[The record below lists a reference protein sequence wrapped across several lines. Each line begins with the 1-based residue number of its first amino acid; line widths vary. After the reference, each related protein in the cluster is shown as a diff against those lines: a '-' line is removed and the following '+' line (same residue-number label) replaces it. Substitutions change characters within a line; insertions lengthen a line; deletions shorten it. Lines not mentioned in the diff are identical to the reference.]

1 MASNREMQNRIR
13 TVESIGQLTRALQAV
28 SASQV
33 RVVRVLSEN
42 TLPYTTLSWQVLTDL
57 YHEQEFYNQIRAFQL
72 PDVSKDVL
80 IVFISA
86 DRGLAGSYPVNIFR
100 EVNHLERK
108 IQTKTK
114 YITIG
119 KKGRD
124 MLQRRRKNII
134 ADFSELSTATSFHD
148 LKTVSEI
155 VIDEFNQE
163 RVGQVYLVYTEY
175 ESISRFTPTTK
186 RLLPFVDPFLGQLD
200 EKEEKHI
207 RKGGCIFEGDPQVI
221 LKSLITRF
229 IRMEL
234 FHAVTSS
241 KASEHT
247 MRMLAM
253 NQATENSE
261 ELLQSLQLKY
271 NKIRQENIT
280 KDILDIMG
288 GSEVHSDE

>member
-33 RVVRVLSEN
+33 RVVKVLSEN

-100 EVNHLERK
+100 EVNNLERK

-155 VIDEFNQE
+155 VIDEFYQE
-163 RVGQVYLVYTEY
+163 KVGQVYLVYTEY
-175 ESISRFTPTTK
+175 ESISRFIPTTK
-186 RLLPFVDPFLGQLD
+186 RLLPFVDPFLGQMD
-200 EKEEKHI
+200 EKEAKHI

>member
-86 DRGLAGSYPVNIFR
+86 DLGLAGSYPVNIFR

-124 MLQRRRKNII
+124 MLQRRRKNIF

-288 GSEVHSDE
+288 GSAVHSNE